1 MSGAVSNIHLGSSS
15 SSSSSSATKVEKLIK
30 KFDKTSVRSCVIGI
44 SKISLNDINNNFCH
58 TALLLSD
65 LRASKLEKEKNSVQ
79 GILIEY
85 GNYPPDE
92 EKDKEK
98 EEGFIKDGYV
108 IYRYGTE
115 GGLRYYV
122 NDFKEF
128 KKTFS
133 DIGYICL
140 DICQDNQISFSFLL
154 NKIAPDSEKKWIKAK
169 YKISLF
175 GQNWNCQTF
184 VSHCLD
190 IMKPAYDSRFI
201 SKGKE
206 KVFKT
211 EEDNE
216 SIVPYIVLN
225 TLKKYEQD

>member
-30 KFDKTSVRSCVIGI
+30 KFDQTSVRSCVIGI
-44 SKISLNDINNNFCH
+44 SKISLNNINNNFCH

-65 LRASKLEKEKNSVQ
+65 LKASKLEKEKNTVQ
-79 GILIEY
+79 GIVIEY

-92 EKDKEK
+92 AKEK
-98 EEGFIKDGYV
+98 EIEQGFIDNGYV
-108 IYRYGTE
+108 IYRYGKE

-140 DICQDNQISFSFLL
+140 DISRDNQISFSFLL
-154 NKIAPDSEKKWIKAK
+154 NKIAPESEKKWIKAN
-169 YKISLF
+169 YKIKIF
-175 GQNWNCQTF
+175 GQNCNCQNFT
-184 VSHCLD
+184 SHCLD
-190 IMKPAYDSRFI
+190 IMKPKYDSRYI
-201 SKGKE
+201 SKGIE
-206 KVFKT
+206 KVSKT

-216 SIVPYIVLN
+216 SIIPDIVLN
-225 TLKKYEQD
+225 TLKKYEDD